1 MYKDPHQESGQRN
14 ISYIQDI
21 RRNVL
26 PKLIEICMETPCF
39 FFFFCFVLFC
49 VFFCFCFFFVVVVV
63 VFECVCGLPHNLFV
77 ILKITIDYMNR
88 LCGSPVFVCHWTKF
102 IYQKE

>member
-1 MYKDPHQESGQRN
+1 M
-14 ISYIQDI
+14 
-21 RRNVL
+21 L
-26 PKLIEICMETPCF
+26 FLF
-39 FFFFCFVLFC
+39 LLFCFVCF
-49 VFFCFCFFFVVVVV
+49 VCFCFFVVVVVV

-88 LCGSPVFVCHWTKF
+88 LSGSPVFVCHWTKL